1 MAALYKIRKKL
12 DVKDRK
18 KGCLS
23 FFTGHSTHSE
33 SPLINYHGRKG
44 EELSRSL
51 TKERRAASDFF
62 SPICI
67 MHPLFLKLMFL
78 LLPELNKWPLK
89 N

>member
-1 MAALYKIRKKL
+1 MLKL
-12 DVKDRK
+12 GK
-18 KGCLS
+18 KGGLS

-33 SPLINYHGRKG
+33 SPLINHHGRKG

-62 SPICI
+62 SQICI

-78 LLPELNKWPLK
+78 LLPELNKRPLK